1 MTNPMFRIYSLL
13 YEKFLLAQGPV
24 IVFCTKFNVQIGAG
38 RHISHPCQYEGVWP
52 NSLVRRP
59 SWLYASSVKNKTRA
73 NCPKMIYCAHTCI
86 RSDRHLGQFPRTR
99 PVLFVTLWNFL
110 VPYIQSMHLHLSG
123 FAKSSLSLYVKVKS
137 AFNTC
142 HSTYLSPHFVQLCL
156 NN

>member
-1 MTNPMFRIYSLL
+1 MNWFIPVQQSTKSLL
-13 YEKFLLAQGPV
+13 SCY
-24 IVFCTKFNVQIGAG
+24 I
-38 RHISHPCQYEGVWP
+38 HY
-52 NSLVRRP
+52 
-59 SWLYASSVKNKTRA
+59 
-73 NCPKMIYCAHTCI
+73 AHTRI

-142 HSTYLSPHFVQLCL
+142 HSTYLKIGDLKQYKFEFNFLFNKKFSNHIYFLTCILPHQMILKKYYYFEYMTAVFLLRCQNLFRH
-156 NN
+156 